1 MDVQITPRHLSG
13 TVTPP
18 PSKSM
23 AHRLLIAAA
32 LGSGISTVR
41 GVAMSQ
47 DVEATLRC
55 LTALGGCWRQTA
67 PGTLE
72 ITGIGGRRSA
82 PGSVLPHLDCGESGS
97 TLRFFLP
104 IALAVAGG
112 GVFTGQGRL
121 MARPQGPYLD
131 LFREKGIFYE
141 QTDGALTVRGTLT
154 PGEYHLPGN
163 VSSQF
168 FTGLLFALPLLDGPS
183 TIVPTTAVES
193 WDYILM
199 TLDALTGAGVTAAEP
214 HTPGEAFRVCPSAYQ
229 PFDRTVEADWSQAA
243 FWYAAIA
250 LGSQLEL
257 TGLNAFSVQGDMA
270 VVPHFLRLTQP
281 GDQEIDVSGIPD
293 LLPPLAVMAAVRSG
307 TTRFVNAARLRMKE
321 SDRLETTASLL
332 TTLGVSAQA
341 GPDFLTVQGGAI
353 TGGTVDGAN
362 DHRIV
367 MAAAIAATAS
377 SSPVTIR
384 GAEAVKKSYPDF
396 WEVYQSLGGVIH
408 VL

>member
-1 MDVQITPRHLSG
+1 MDIQITPRRLSG

-32 LGSGISTVR
+32 LGSGVSTVR

-55 LTALGGCWRQTA
+55 LTALGGRWRQTA

-72 ITGIGGRRSA
+72 ITGIGSRRSA
-82 PGSVLPHLDCGESGS
+82 PGTTLPHLDCGESGS

-131 LFREKGIFYE
+131 LFREKGIVCE
-141 QTDGALTVRGTLT
+141 QTDGTLTVRGTLT
-154 PGEYHLPGN
+154 PGEYRLPGN

-214 HTPGEAFRVCPSAYQ
+214 HTPGEAFRVSPSAYQ

-281 GDQEIDVSGIPD
+281 GDREIDVSGIPD

-307 TTRFVNAARLRMKE
+307 ATRFVNAARLRMKE
-321 SDRLETTASLL
+321 SDRLETTAALL
-332 TTLGVSAQA
+332 TALGISAQT

-353 TGGTVDGAN
+353 TGGSVDGAN

-367 MAAAIAATAS
+367 LAAAIAATAGS
-377 SSPVTIR
+377 GPVTIR
-384 GAEAVKKSYPDF
+384 GAEAVAKSYPDF
-396 WEVYQSLGGVIH
+396 WEVYQNLGGVVH

>member
-1 MDVQITPRHLSG
+1 MDIQITPRHLSG

-55 LTALGGCWRQTA
+55 LTALGGHWRETT

-72 ITGIGGRRSA
+72 ITGIGGRRST
-82 PGSVLPHLDCGESGS
+82 PGTALPHLDCGESGS

-131 LFREKGIFYE
+131 LFREKGIFCE
-141 QTDGALTVRGTLT
+141 QTGGTLTVRGTLE

-281 GDQEIDVSGIPD
+281 GDREIDVSGIPD

-321 SDRLETTASLL
+321 SDRLETTAALL
-332 TTLGVSAQA
+332 TALGLSAQA

>member
-1 MDVQITPRHLSG
+1 MDIQITPRHLSG

-55 LTALGGCWRQTA
+55 LTALGGHWRETT

-72 ITGIGGRRSA
+72 ITGIGGRRST
-82 PGSVLPHLDCGESGS
+82 PGRALPHLDCGESGS

-131 LFREKGIFYE
+131 LFREKGIFCE
-141 QTDGALTVRGTLT
+141 QTDGTLTVRGTLE

-321 SDRLETTASLL
+321 SDRLETTAALL

>member
-1 MDVQITPRHLSG
+1 MDVRITPKKLSG

-18 PSKSM
+18 PSKSQ
-23 AHRLLIAAA
+23 AHRLLIAAT
-32 LGSGISTVR
+32 LGTGASTVR

-55 LTALGGCWRQTA
+55 LTALGGHWKETA

-72 ITGIGGRRSA
+72 ITGIGGRRCT
-82 PGSVLPHLDCGESGS
+82 GEDLPRLDCGESGS
-97 TLRFFLP
+97 TLRFLIP

-112 GVFTGQGRL
+112 GAFTGHGRL
-121 MARPQGPYLD
+121 MERPQGPYRD
-131 LFREKGIFYE
+131 LFRDKGIAWE
-141 QTDGALTVRGTLT
+141 QRDGVLTVRGKLT
-154 PGEYHLPGN
+154 PGEYRLPGN

-168 FTGLLFALPLLDGPS
+168 FTGLLFALPLLESPS

-193 WDYILM
+193 WDYICM
-199 TLDALTGAGVTAAEP
+199 TLDALAGAGVAVPEP
-214 HTPGEAFRVCPSAYQ
+214 RRGGAFSISPHPYRS
-229 PFDRTVEADWSQAA
+229 FDRCVEADWSQAG

-250 LGSQLEL
+250 LGSQVELE
-257 TGLNAFSVQGDMA
+257 GLNAFSVQGDMA
-270 VVPHFLRLTQP
+270 VVPNFLRLTHP
-281 GDQEIDVSGIPD
+281 GDLDIDVSGIPD

-321 SDRLETTASLL
+321 SDRLSTVCAMLEA
-332 TTLGVSAQA
+332 LGGTCQE
-341 GPDFLTVQGGAI
+341 GPDSLSVTGGTL

-367 MAAAIAATAS
+367 MAAAIAATACAG
-377 SSPVTIR
+377 PVTIL
-384 GAEAVKKSYPDF
+384 GAECVKKSYPDF
-396 WEVYQSLGGVIH
+396 WEVYKNLGGEVH

>member
-1 MDVQITPRHLSG
+1 MDIQITPRHLSG

-55 LTALGGCWRQTA
+55 LTALGGHWRETT

-72 ITGIGGRRSA
+72 ITGIGGRRST
-82 PGSVLPHLDCGESGS
+82 PGTALPHLDCGESGS

-131 LFREKGIFYE
+131 LFREKGIFCE
-141 QTDGALTVRGTLT
+141 QTDGTLTVRGTLE

-214 HTPGEAFRVCPSAYQ
+214 HTPGEAFRVCPAAYQ

-281 GDQEIDVSGIPD
+281 GDREIDVSGIPD

-321 SDRLETTASLL
+321 SDRLETTAALL

>member
-1 MDVQITPRHLSG
+1 MDIQITPRHLSG

-55 LTALGGCWRQTA
+55 LTALGGRWRETA

-72 ITGIGGRRSA
+72 ITGIGGRRST
-82 PGSVLPHLDCGESGS
+82 PGTALPHLDCGESGS

-131 LFREKGIFYE
+131 LFREKGIFCE
-141 QTDGALTVRGTLT
+141 QTDGTLTVRGTLE

-321 SDRLETTASLL
+321 SDRLETTAALL
-332 TTLGVSAQA
+332 TALGISAQA

>member
-1 MDVQITPRHLSG
+1 MDIQITPRHLSG

-55 LTALGGCWRQTA
+55 LTALGGHWRETT

-72 ITGIGGRRSA
+72 ITGIGGRRST
-82 PGSVLPHLDCGESGS
+82 PGTALPHLDCGESGS

-112 GVFTGQGRL
+112 GIFTGQGRL

-131 LFREKGIFYE
+131 LFREKGIFCE
-141 QTDGALTVRGTLT
+141 QTGGTLTVRGTLE

-214 HTPGEAFRVCPSAYQ
+214 HTPGEAFRVCPAAYQ

-321 SDRLETTASLL
+321 SDRLETTAALL